1 MDVMERYYDIQEK
14 LRIEN
19 EERLEDGIILYKQ
32 SKVKFERWLGEEK
45 VCTAIRRFGNY
56 NKAHN
61 ILKENGLPA
70 DWTVHMVKR
79 RSKEYHKWK
88 FDNGLVV

>member
-1 MDVMERYYDIQEK
+1 MERYYDIQEK

-45 VCTAIRRFGNY
+45 VCKAIRREGTY
-56 NKAHN
+56 NKARQ

-70 DWTVHMVKR
+70 DWAVHMVKR